1 MSWCDVTDKARTKKG
16 RITNEMV
23 LNYEE
28 YYINLLAKYSSP
40 QVKIVR
46 LESHHGF
53 AMAVKEGLLHCT
65 TTFSLILQH
74 DRIFCVPFAHLA
86 KVCQVMEEN
95 LHIRYV
101 GFPTVM
107 SKNHQKSL
115 HCRYSLLPL
124 VDPAQSH
131 IEIYPN
137 ELALHPLIFWYDSNH
152 IAHVERYLQIYKP
165 YHYLSVSLRDALG
178 LVAIKKMLL
187 RRGDFIEDRFGQQV
201 QFLARGIIISSYCGI
216 MKLCDY

>member
-1 MSWCDVTDKARTKKG
+1 
-16 RITNEMV
+16 MV
-23 LNYEE
+23 FNYEQ
-28 YYINLLAKYSSP
+28 YYTNLLEKYSSP
-40 QVKIVR
+40 RIKVIR

-53 AMAVKEGLLHCT
+53 ALAVKEGLLQCT

-74 DRIFCVPFAHLA
+74 DRIFYVPFAHLA
-86 KVCQVMEEN
+86 KVCQVMEEHS
-95 LHIRYV
+95 HIRYV
-101 GFPTVM
+101 GFPTIF

-115 HCRYSLLPL
+115 LCRYSLQPL

-137 ELALHPLIFWYDSNH
+137 ELALQPLIFLDDSNH
-152 IAHVERYLQIYKP
+152 IAHVQRYLQIYQP
-165 YHYLSVSLRDALG
+165 YHYLSVPLREALG

-201 QFLARGIIISSYCGI
+201 GYMCLCG
-216 MKLCDY
+216 